1 MEWRLFL
8 FLAQRRWIWTRKN
21 NFHIK
26 FGPELTKIR
35 GIVWR
40 FQWGSKLLFTKIS
53 LEAYFPYSNLNYH
66 ISIILLKAMVA
77 ILEERFEQV
86 PENMNWRNRKAVNFF
101 FLMARTDSD
110 KQIMICLQICLAL
123 NVWFRNS
130 VGSGAQLVSVRF
142 ESRRSLNFF
151 RHLFCNCL
159 ICSSPE
165 RIFFFTKH

>member
-8 FLAQRRWIWTRKN
+8 FLAQRRWIWTSKN

-66 ISIILLKAMVA
+66 ISIILLKAIVA

-86 PENMNWRNRKAVNFF
+86 PENMNWRNRKAINFF

-110 KQIMICLQICLAL
+110 KQIMICLQICLVL
-123 NVWFRNS
+123 NVWFRSS

-142 ESRRSLNFF
+142 ESRRSLNFSDTF
-151 RHLFCNCL
+151 SA
-159 ICSSPE
+159 I
-165 RIFFFTKH
+165 T